1 MDTHSKLLALALLLS
16 VSILSAERGRV
27 RKVVTLPEL
36 DQLSASLASPLA
48 ASLDGQLA
56 QAQRNYQL
64 SLASHQA
71 ANEGLSNLSAKMR
84 EVEAK
89 IQDQQ
94 RIVKEK
100 DNRSLFYRW
109 KSADLQKAE
118 ASLATIMAEKA
129 ELDETAAAWNSKVRQ
144 AKAQMDDYTRAIQ
157 KTSLDKSQLPGKV
170 EEELKALRA
179 QILAQG
185 AEAKL
190 SDVLDK
196 VKSSLIDLSAMET
209 KLAVLERAY
218 DGTAIAGYLKQKM
231 EGLVNSEQFCA
242 AKDSCPKA
250 ANSPKIKLDNLF
262 DDGSYSRRGNA
273 GGGASEDTH
282 R

>member
-1 MDTHSKLLALALLLS
+1 MRKCSKVLVLALLLS
-16 VSILSAERGRV
+16 VSVSLARNGK

-56 QAQRNYQL
+56 QAQKNYQL
-64 SLASHQA
+64 SLASHKA
-71 ANEGLSNLSAKMR
+71 ANEGLSTLSAKMR

-89 IQDQQ
+89 IQEQQ
-94 RIVKEK
+94 RIVREK

-118 ASLATIMAEKA
+118 ASLAAIVAEKA

-144 AKAQMDDYTRAIQ
+144 AKAQMDDYTQAIQ

-170 EEELKALRA
+170 EDELKGLKA

-196 VKSSLIDLSAMET
+196 VNSKLIDPNSMDT
-209 KLAVLERAY
+209 KLAVLEHAY
-218 DGTAIAGYLKQKM
+218 DGTAIAAYLKQKM
-231 EGLVNSEQFCA
+231 EGLVNSDQFCA

-262 DDGSYSRRGNA
+262 DSASHARTGNT
-273 GGGASEDTH
+273 GGGAAEDTH